1 MEARLSRRALF
12 RRLPAPAS
20 APPVGPP
27 LAVIAAHC
35 LAETGAYCRTCG
47 DACPEGAI
55 RFLLQP
61 RGRARADVDGD
72 RCTGCC
78 DCLAPCPVGAIQLTP
93 RDGDSA

>member
-1 MEARLSRRALF
+1 MEPRLSRRALF
-12 RRLPAPAS
+12 GRGPDPTS
-20 APPVGPP
+20 APPAGPP

-47 DACPEGAI
+47 DACPEAAI
-55 RFLLQP
+55 RFLLQT

-72 RCTGCC
+72 RCTGCGE
-78 DCLAPCPVGAIQLTP
+78 CLAPCPAGAIRLAP